1 MTTQFSN
8 KQPYEAFAIYFDF
21 TSVLGTETIS
31 SAVITAKDQ
40 DTLIDVSDII
50 LDVTKQSNTTLIVSG
65 WAQAGI
71 SGHNYVITCRII
83 GSLGSHY
90 ELDGILPVEE
100 IPETEVPSG
109 AVTLFSLLAS
119 IKAILQDG
127 AFSDT
132 YLISQINEAVQ
143 NIAAGIRMP
152 DGQVS
157 PPLPDLYKYAVVN
170 TTTSSYVSLP
180 VDYQRKVFSV
190 CDDTL
195 YQILSPRG
203 GDYYAFNKFLQQINK
218 MDFSEAGSIYRV
230 CVRGTKLY
238 YQGIPSAP
246 FPLGIHYYRKPTIL
260 SLDND
265 TVDAFA
271 SFDHLTTSLVKHYVL
286 KDIMGEKIEDGQ
298 DNTGIG
304 TKYHTAKF
312 FEAMTDLIDFIGITD
327 ASPMYYGEGG
337 YEDRGIVD

>member
-1 MTTQFSN
+1 MATNFSS
-8 KQPYEAFAIYFDF
+8 KQPSEAFAIHFDF
-21 TSVLGTETIS
+21 TYVLGTETIA
-31 SAVITAKDQ
+31 SATITAIDQ
-40 DTLIDVSDII
+40 DTLVDASTTI
-50 LDVTKQSNTTLIVSG
+50 LDVTKQSNTDWMVAG
-65 WAQAGI
+65 WVQAGV
-71 SGHNYVITCRII
+71 SGHNYIITCKIVGSA
-83 GSLGSHY
+83 GSLY

-100 IPETEVPSG
+100 LPAAEIPAG

-119 IKAILQDG
+119 IKMILQDA
-127 AFSDT
+127 AFTDI
-132 YLISQINEAVQ
+132 YLTGQINEAVF

-170 TTTSSYVSLP
+170 TTTSPYVSLP